1 MELFK
6 PGVVY
11 DFMRLR
17 RTNLTISGLSTLV
30 AIGLFVFPGPRWG
43 LDFKGGTEIELAFD
57 RGVQVAEVRG
67 TLRQIGYG
75 SADVL
80 SVEGRPGQYILRVD
94 AVSTLTPETKER
106 IRSRLRQGFQGFR
119 AGVQETKF
127 SPGGD
132 KVTLRLS
139 DAVDPGALRAALE
152 EGGAS
157 VRESGCVRFG
167 QSADHRYE
175 CALVGVADEIVAK
188 IRGAMGDRAPEAA
201 LRVEWVGPKAG
212 AQLRDAAIKSLFFAI
227 AFIMGYVAFRFD
239 LRFAPGGVVA
249 MVHDAILTAGI
260 LVLLRKEFTLT
271 TVAALLTIVGYS
283 INDTIVVYDRIRENL
298 GRLRGMS
305 MAQIINVSTSQTLSR
320 TVLTGATTL
329 VSILAF
335 FIWGTPVI
343 RDFAL
348 TMFIGI
354 LIGTYS
360 SIYVAAPITEWLDR
374 RYFATAA
381 AKARGANASGKGGGR
396 GGRGGGAREG
406 RDRADDGGA
415 ALAK

>member
-1 MELFK
+1 MEIFK

-17 RTNLTISGLSTLV
+17 RTNLMASAISVLV
-30 AIGLFVFPGPRWG
+30 ALGLFVYPGPNWG

-57 RGVQVAEVRG
+57 RSVQVGEVRSV
-67 TLRQIGYG
+67 LRQIGYG
-75 SADVL
+75 NADVV
-80 SVEGRPGQYILRVD
+80 SVEGKPGQYILRVD

-106 IRSRLRQGFQGFR
+106 IRARLRRGFEGYR

-139 DAVDPGALRAALE
+139 DSVDVGVLRAALE

-157 VRESGCVRFG
+157 VRDSGCVRFG

-175 CALVGVADEIVAK
+175 CALVGVADEIVRK
-188 IRGAMGDRAPEAA
+188 IRGVMGDKAPEVA

-212 AQLRDAAIKSLFFAI
+212 AQLRDAAIKSLLFAI

-239 LRFAPGGVVA
+239 LRFAPGGVIA
-249 MVHDAILTAGI
+249 MVHDAIVTAGI

-298 GRLRGMS
+298 GRLRGLS

-335 FIWGTPVI
+335 FVWGTPVI

-374 RYFATAA
+374 RYFSTAA
-381 AKARGANASGKGGGR
+381 SKAGRSKSAGQGGAGKS
-396 GGRGGGAREG
+396 AREG
-406 RDRADDGGA
+406 RGRSGERDA